1 MTTLRIG
8 IDARFL
14 THAKSGG
21 YQTYVQELLTA
32 FNRVH
37 PAHELWLILAAT
49 EPHLAGVSD
58 LPQVVEPVPIPFAG
72 VGWREQWSL
81 PRLARRLRLDL
92 VHYPTNTMPWKPLVP
107 SIATLHDTMA
117 IQGQASPPSLRSRLI
132 RTYEAFA
139 VRKTLRNAR
148 LVITSTDTVA
158 ADLVA
163 AGLPANRV
171 RTIRYGLRD
180 DIWRRLDPSA
190 IDEFCDRQGLSRPY
204 LLTMTS
210 ADRRKNAR
218 TAIEA
223 FAQRMHR
230 YPTLTL
236 VVLLAASDLRRE
248 LDETV
253 AASGAASRVRFLE
266 RVPAAD
272 MPALY
277 AGASATLFLSLR
289 EGFGMPPLESMA
301 CGTPVICSNREPMT
315 TLYGDSVLLVEPQDP
330 DAVAGA
336 IDRVLVDESLRTQ
349 LVSRG
354 RRTAAQ
360 FSWDR
365 AARDTI
371 RVYEEA
377 IALS

>member
-1 MTTLRIG
+1 
-8 IDARFL
+8 
-14 THAKSGG
+14 
-21 YQTYVQELLTA
+21 
-32 FNRVH
+32 
-37 PAHELWLILAAT
+37 
-49 EPHLAGVSD
+49 
-58 LPQVVEPVPIPFAG
+58 

-107 SIATLHDTMA
+107 SVATLHDTMA
-117 IQGQASPPSLRSRLI
+117 IQPHASPPSMRNRLI
-132 RTYEAFA
+132 RSYEGFA

-148 LVITSTDTVA
+148 LVITGTDTVA
-158 ADLVA
+158 DDLVA

-171 RTIRYGLRD
+171 RMIRHGLRED
-180 DIWRRLDPSA
+180 VWRRPNPSA
-190 IDEFCDRQGLSRPY
+190 IDEFCDRQGLARPY

-210 ADRRKNAR
+210 ADRRKNAGM
-218 TAIEA
+218 AIEA
-223 FAQRMHR
+223 FAQRMHQ

-253 AASGAASRVRFLE
+253 ATSGAGARVRFLE
-266 RVPAAD
+266 RLPAAD

-277 AGASATLFLSLR
+277 AGASAMLFLSLR
-289 EGFGMPPLESMA
+289 EGFGLPPLESMA
-301 CGTPVICSNREPMT
+301 CGTPVICSNRPPMT
-315 TLYGDSVLLVEPQDP
+315 TLYGDSVLLVEPTDP

-336 IDRVLVDESLRTQ
+336 IDRVMMDQALRAELVT
-349 LVSRG
+349 RG
-354 RRTAAQ
+354 RQTVAQ

-371 RVYEEA
+371 GVYEEA